1 MGSGKKKFVV
11 VAMIFILVFVV
22 FSISLFGYP
31 IMKTGTV
38 QYMEAEDVFEFEDT
52 DGNTYILSGVE
63 DRLSSEEVELLKDDA
78 GTQYDAKM
86 VGWVKADEITT
97 EQRPVDLWSLQLV

>member
-1 MGSGKKKFVV
+1 
-11 VAMIFILVFVV
+11 MIFILVFVV

-38 QYMEAEDVFEFEDT
+38 QHLEAEDVFEFEDT

-63 DRLSSEEVELLKDDA
+63 DRLSSDEVDLLKDNPD
-78 GTQYDAKM
+78 TQYAAKM
-86 VGWVKADEITT
+86 VGWVRADEVTP
-97 EQRPVDLWSLQLV
+97 EQSSRPVDLWSLILV